1 MGSAV
6 ANYLRNYLEDG
17 SAVGIVKFSS
27 STTLLADMTTIVDE
41 GTRTTLI
48 SVVPT
53 TVGGGTSIGAGMLR
67 CGEVSQLASR
77 LCLGLFCV
85 GVVLHPTHLKEMPT
99 ANGLTL
105 ILVKFDYIVTDHIN
119 TLIHDFFGYVFFIM
133 LLTISFG
140 LGRIQHAMIG
150 E

>member
-53 TVGGGTSIGAGMLR
+53 TVGGGTRIGAGMLR
-67 CGEVSQLASR
+67 CGEVSQLTSR
-77 LCLGLFCV
+77 DCLGLFWV
-85 GVVLHPTHLKEMPT
+85 GATSYT
-99 ANGLTL
+99 
-105 ILVKFDYIVTDHIN
+105 
-119 TLIHDFFGYVFFIM
+119 
-133 LLTISFG
+133 S
-140 LGRIQHAMIG
+140 
-150 E
+150 

>member
-67 CGEVSQLASR
+67 CGEVSQLAS
-77 LCLGLFCV
+77 
-85 GVVLHPTHLKEMPT
+85 T